1 MNNLNLSFPNQEIIN
16 KDCTYSE
23 SSPKQLFKQIQF
35 LRMFLIFFGLLFS
48 LKGTQ
53 VGIPFEVE
61 FRKIELVMKK
71 QMNLGSCPT
80 LLPPEIGL
88 FSFAGKIQAH
98 DHGWLVMDS
107 AL

>member
-1 MNNLNLSFPNQEIIN
+1 
-16 KDCTYSE
+16 
-23 SSPKQLFKQIQF
+23 
-35 LRMFLIFFGLLFS
+35 MFLMFFGLMFS
-48 LKGTQ
+48 LKRTQ

-61 FRKIELVMKK
+61 FRKIEFVMKK

-88 FSFAGKIQAH
+88 FCFAGKIQAH
-98 DHGWLVMDS
+98 DHGWLVTDS